1 MPHPKNNLKLT
12 GDTHLPE
19 LEVDMLIV
27 EDSEPLDL
35 SRTDES
41 ASRVYADGYVPTAQ
55 VVMIEP
61 EPEPEGTLAVMERK
75 VEEFP
80 ARSPWLAIGAGVA
93 LGWLVARMVRMA
105 GR

>member
-12 GDTHLPE
+12 GDTHLPD
-19 LEVDMLIV
+19 LEVDMFIV
-27 EDSEPLDL
+27 DDGEPLDL
-35 SRTDES
+35 SGTDES
-41 ASRVYADGYVPTAQ
+41 AARIYADGYVPTSQ
-55 VVMIEP
+55 VVMI